1 VQQRLRLRRRRRVAG
16 VARAAPRLH
25 NPDAASPRTYVP
37 CGEPCAVAVLG
48 EARERRE
55 RRRGSVR
62 REEGGVRVRNGEAG
76 SYI

>member
-1 VQQRLRLRRRRRVAG
+1 VQLQFF
-16 VARAAPRLH
+16 
-25 NPDAASPRTYVP
+25 
-37 CGEPCAVAVLG
+37 G